1 MMLNL
6 ELQDMQIKWLKE
18 SNRTKHLK
26 YAILPGALFTI
37 LFIAGLATG
46 MEFKDKQ
53 YGGKFDWLDI
63 AATEIG
69 GLIGQSLQIIFI
81 LVLKNLLV

>member
-37 LFIAGLATG
+37 LFVAGLATG

-53 YGGKFDWLDI
+53 HGGKQDWLDWI
-63 AATEIG
+63 ATMIG
-69 GLIGQSLQIIFI
+69 GTIGQAIQIGLIY
-81 LVLKNLLV
+81 LVMKLL

>member
-1 MMLNL
+1 M
-6 ELQDMQIKWLKE
+6 WLFE
-18 SNRTKHLK
+18 SNRLKHLK
-26 YAILPGALFTI
+26 YGIYSSFAGTI
-37 LFIAGLATG
+37 LFTTGLAVG

-53 YGGKFDWLDI
+53 YGDKFDWLDI

-69 GLIGQSLQIIFI
+69 VLIGQSLQIIFI

>member
-37 LFIAGLATG
+37 LFVAGLATG

-53 YGGKFDWLDI
+53 HGGKWDWLDWI
-63 AATEIG
+63 ATMIG
-69 GLIGQSLQIIFI
+69 GTIGQAIQIGLIY
-81 LVLKNLLV
+81 LVMKLL

>member
-6 ELQDMQIKWLKE
+6 ELQDMQIKRLKE

-37 LFIAGLATG
+37 LFVAGLATG

-53 YGGKFDWLDI
+53 HGGKWDWLDWI
-63 AATEIG
+63 ATMIG
-69 GLIGQSLQIIFI
+69 GVIGQAIQVGII
-81 LVLKNLLV
+81 LLLKLCI